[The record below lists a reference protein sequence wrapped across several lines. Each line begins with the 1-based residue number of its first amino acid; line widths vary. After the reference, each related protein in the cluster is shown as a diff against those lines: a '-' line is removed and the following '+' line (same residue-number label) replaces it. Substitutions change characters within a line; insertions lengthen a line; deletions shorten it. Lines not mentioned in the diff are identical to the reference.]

1 MKSTDD
7 SLAGLGHVFC
17 REITFVGHITLMR
30 PCLIRARLAVGPLG
44 SLLAI
49 LFAWQIASA
58 GGVSQSCCR
67 HGCQPRT
74 GSHSWALLLGRK
86 S

>member
-7 SLAGLGHVFC
+7 SLAGLGHAFC

-30 PCLIRARLAVGPLG
+30 PCLIRARLAVGPLR

-49 LFAWQIASA
+49 LFAW
-58 GGVSQSCCR
+58 
-67 HGCQPRT
+67 
-74 GSHSWALLLGRK
+74 
-86 S
+86 